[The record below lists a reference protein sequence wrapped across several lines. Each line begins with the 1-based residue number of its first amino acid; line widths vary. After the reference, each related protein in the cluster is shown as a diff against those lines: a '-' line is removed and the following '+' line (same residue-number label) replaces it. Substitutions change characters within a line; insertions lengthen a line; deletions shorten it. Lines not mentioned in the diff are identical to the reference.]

1 MPKENTA
8 PLERS
13 TPEAEGVPSGA
24 IERFYKTIEAQADT
38 TACHA
43 ITILR
48 HGKVI
53 AEGAYAPYRLEIP
66 HMLYSMSKSVTGLA
80 VGIACDEGYLDINER
95 LVEISRSTLP
105 IQTRKY
111 SRRIRSG
118 TCLRCPQA

>member
-1 MPKENTA
+1 MDLTMQMKSAELLMNFLRHDTEKIPLYGFVLQKERFVPKENTA

-24 IERFYKTIEAQADT
+24 IERFYKTLENQADT

-53 AEGAYAPYRLEIP
+53 AEGAYAP
-66 HMLYSMSKSVTGLA
+66 
-80 VGIACDEGYLDINER
+80 
-95 LVEISRSTLP
+95 
-105 IQTRKY
+105 
-111 SRRIRSG
+111 
-118 TCLRCPQA
+118 